1 MAAET
6 LTKDII
12 SALSNADALA
22 AIRGNDAQRQ
32 SLQAAAAK
40 LSLALESQGDTV
52 NRVRQTP
59 LQLAMAKVGV
69 DKHIFEILTQAKQ
82 DNKPLSHAELA
93 AKTGFEPVMMKRVL
107 RYWGS
112 MGTVHQVEEDKY
124 TANNVT
130 EALASAQGRTA
141 ITHGFNFKA
150 PVFLA
155 IPPFFEKHG
164 YKLITDINDTPFQI
178 AHNTKLDPW
187 AWGKERPERYQDF
200 LGWMEHAR
208 DGDPSFL
215 DSVDL
220 TGFFQNSNKDTLLFV
235 DVSGS
240 RGYVTTAVRGRYA
253 DIPGQVF
260 LQDQPHIVDLVKKDT
275 RPELK
280 TIELQGHDFFTGPTP
295 LKGARVYYLR
305 NILHDWSD
313 AKSLEILASVTPSM
327 DKDSVMLLDEVVLPE
342 MNPPWRGTQLDM
354 EMLTHLAGAERTEND
369 WRGLLDA
376 AGLKVDKIVPYFSAR
391 GDSIIQARLK

>member
-6 LTKDII
+6 LTKDIL
-12 SALSNADALA
+12 SALSSADALA
-22 AIRGNDAQRQ
+22 ALRSDDEKRH

-69 DKHIFEILTQAKQ
+69 DKKIFEILAQAKR
-82 DNKPLSHAELA
+82 DNQPLSHAELA
-93 AKTGFEPVMMKRVL
+93 AKTGVESAMMKRIL

-112 MGTVHQVEEDKY
+112 MGTITQVEVDKY

-155 IPPFFEKHG
+155 IPPFFERHG
-164 YKLITDINDTPFQI
+164 YKLITDINDTPFQM

-187 AWGKERPERYQDF
+187 TWGKERPERYQDF

-220 TGFFQNSNKDTLLFV
+220 GGFFENSHKDTLLFV

-240 RGYVTTAVRGRYA
+240 RGYVTTAVRERYTNVPGR
-253 DIPGQVF
+253 VV
-260 LQDQPHIVDLVKKDT
+260 LQDQPHIVDLVKKDV

-280 TIELQGHDFFTGPTP
+280 TIELQGHDFFTGATP

-342 MNPPWRGTQLDM
+342 MNPPWRGTQLDV

-376 AGLKVDKIVPYFSAR
+376 AGLKVDKITPYFSVR
-391 GDSIIQARLK
+391 GDSVIQARLK

>member
-6 LTKDII
+6 LTKDIL
-12 SALSNADALA
+12 SALSSADALA
-22 AIRGNDAQRQ
+22 ALRSDDEKRH

-69 DKHIFEILTQAKQ
+69 DKKIFEILAQAKR
-82 DNKPLSHAELA
+82 DNQPLSHAELA
-93 AKTGFEPVMMKRVL
+93 AKTGVEPAMMKRIL

-112 MGTVHQVEEDKY
+112 MGTITQVEVDKY

-155 IPPFFEKHG
+155 IPPFFERHG
-164 YKLITDINDTPFQI
+164 YKLITDINDTPFQM

-187 AWGKERPERYQDF
+187 TWGKERPERYQDF

-220 TGFFQNSNKDTLLFV
+220 GGFFENSHKDTLLFV

-240 RGYVTTAVRGRYA
+240 RGYVTTAVRERYSDVPGR
-253 DIPGQVF
+253 VV
-260 LQDQPHIVDLVKKDT
+260 LQDQPHIVDLVKKDV

-280 TIELQGHDFFTGPTP
+280 TIELQGHDFFTGATP

-342 MNPPWRGTQLDM
+342 MNPPWRGTQLDV

-376 AGLKVDKIVPYFSAR
+376 AGLKVDKITPYFSVR
-391 GDSIIQARLK
+391 GDSVIQARLK

>member
-6 LTKDII
+6 LTKEIL
-12 SALSNADALA
+12 SALSSADALA
-22 AIRGNDAQRQ
+22 GLRSDDEKRH

-69 DKHIFEILTQAKQ
+69 DKKIFEILAQAKR
-82 DNKPLSHAELA
+82 DNQPLSHAELA
-93 AKTGFEPVMMKRVL
+93 AKTGVEPAMMKRIL

-112 MGTVHQVEEDKY
+112 MGTITQVEVDKY

-155 IPPFFEKHG
+155 IPPFFERHG
-164 YKLITDINDTPFQI
+164 YKLITDINDTPFQM

-187 AWGKERPERYQDF
+187 TWGKERPERYQDF

-220 TGFFQNSNKDTLLFV
+220 GGFFESSHKDTLLFV

-240 RGYVTTAVRGRYA
+240 RGYVTTAVRERYSNVPGR
-253 DIPGQVF
+253 VV
-260 LQDQPHIVDLVKKDT
+260 LQDQPHIVDLVKKDV

-280 TIELQGHDFFTGPTP
+280 TIELQGHDFFTGATP

-342 MNPPWRGTQLDM
+342 MNPPWRGTQLDV

-376 AGLKVDKIVPYFSAR
+376 AGLKVDKITPYFSVR
-391 GDSIIQARLK
+391 GDSVIQARLK

>member
-6 LTKDII
+6 LTKDIL
-12 SALSNADALA
+12 SALSSADALA
-22 AIRGNDAQRQ
+22 ALRSDDEKRH

-69 DKHIFEILTQAKQ
+69 DKKIFEILAQAKR
-82 DNKPLSHAELA
+82 DNQPLSHAELA
-93 AKTGFEPVMMKRVL
+93 AKTGVEPAMMKRIL

-112 MGTVHQVEEDKY
+112 MGTITQVEVDKY

-155 IPPFFEKHG
+155 IPPFFERHG
-164 YKLITDINDTPFQI
+164 YKLITDINDTPFQM

-187 AWGKERPERYQDF
+187 TWGKERPERYQDF

-220 TGFFQNSNKDTLLFV
+220 GGFFENSHKDTLLFV

-240 RGYVTTAVRGRYA
+240 RGYVTTAVRERYTNVPGR
-253 DIPGQVF
+253 VV
-260 LQDQPHIVDLVKKDT
+260 LQDQPHIVDLVKKDV

-280 TIELQGHDFFTGPTP
+280 TIELQGHDFFTGATP

-342 MNPPWRGTQLDM
+342 MNPPWRGTQLDV

-376 AGLKVDKIVPYFSAR
+376 AGLKVDKITPYFSVR
-391 GDSIIQARLK
+391 GDSVIQARLK

>member
-6 LTKDII
+6 LTKDITN
-12 SALSNADALA
+12 ALSDDALA
-22 AIRGNDAQRQ
+22 AIRNDDAQRRR
-32 SLQAAAAK
+32 LQAAATK

-59 LQLAMAKVGV
+59 LQLALAKVGV
-69 DKHIFEILTQAKQ
+69 DKHVFEILAQAKRDGQ
-82 DNKPLSHAELA
+82 PLSHAEVA
-93 AKTGFEPVMMKRVL
+93 AKTGIESAMIKRLL

-112 MGTVHQVEEDKY
+112 MGTITQVDNDKY

-155 IPPFFEKHG
+155 IPTFFERHG
-164 YKLITDINDTPFQI
+164 YKLMTDIHETPFQI
-178 AHNTKLDPW
+178 GHNTKLDPW
-187 AWGKERPERYQDF
+187 AWGKENPDRYQDF

-220 TGFFQNSNKDTLLFV
+220 GGFFNNSSKDTLLFV

-240 RGYVTTAVRGRYA
+240 RGYVTTAVRERYA
-253 DIPGQVF
+253 DVPGRVF
-260 LQDQPHIVDLVKKDT
+260 LQDQPHIIDMVKQET
-275 RPELK
+275 RPGLEK
-280 TIELQGHDFFTGPTP
+280 IEKHGHDFFTGPTP

-313 AKSLEILASVTPSM
+313 EKSLEILASVTPSM
-327 DKDSVMLLDEVVLPE
+327 DKDSVILLDEVVLPE
-342 MNPPWRGTQLDM
+342 MNPPWRGTQLDV

-376 AGLKVDKIVPYFSAR
+376 AGLKVHKITPYFEAR
-391 GDSIIQARLK
+391 GDSVIEARLK

>member
-6 LTKDII
+6 LTRDIL
-12 SALSNADALA
+12 SALSSADALA
-22 AIRGNDAQRQ
+22 ALRSDDEKRH

-69 DKHIFEILTQAKQ
+69 DKKIFEILAQAKR
-82 DNKPLSHAELA
+82 DNQPLSHAELA
-93 AKTGFEPVMMKRVL
+93 AKTGVEPAMMKRIL

-112 MGTVHQVEEDKY
+112 MGTITQVEVDKY

-155 IPPFFEKHG
+155 IPPFFERHG
-164 YKLITDINDTPFQI
+164 YKLITDINDTPFQM

-187 AWGKERPERYQDF
+187 TWGKERPERYQDF

-220 TGFFQNSNKDTLLFV
+220 GGFFENSHKDTLLFV

-240 RGYVTTAVRGRYA
+240 RGYVTTAVRERYTNVPGR
-253 DIPGQVF
+253 VV
-260 LQDQPHIVDLVKKDT
+260 LQDQPHIVDLVKKDV

-280 TIELQGHDFFTGPTP
+280 TIELQGHDFFTGATP

-342 MNPPWRGTQLDM
+342 MNPPWRGTQLDV

-376 AGLKVDKIVPYFSAR
+376 AGLKVDKITPYFSVR
-391 GDSIIQARLK
+391 GDSVIQARLK